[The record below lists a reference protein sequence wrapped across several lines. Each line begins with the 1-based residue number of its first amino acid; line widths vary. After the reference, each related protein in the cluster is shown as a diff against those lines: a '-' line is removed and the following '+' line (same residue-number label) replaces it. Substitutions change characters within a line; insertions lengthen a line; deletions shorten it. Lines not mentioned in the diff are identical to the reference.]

1 MLSDWRFW
9 AGASGVAVLVGFLF
23 PISLPVGPITAWLV
37 LIALALVGYELGK
50 RILP

>member
-1 MLSDWRFW
+1 MLLDPRFW
-9 AGASGVAVLVGFLF
+9 LIVAAAAVLVGFLF

-37 LIALALVGYELGK
+37 MIALALVGYELGR